1 MAAKKKQSKIDPT
14 GLSPKSRTQ
23 PTASFTSPGKKATQS
38 RSRSAAEKPKETK
51 VTKVKNAESGFAGS
65 GTPLGT
71 SFGISRPTAAKNVAN
86 ALFTVAMTPVG
97 RGVRAAVVSK
107 IVKKSTAPAD
117 AGAAA
122 FNAAAKGLSKATG
135 AGGRVSRTYTPMGK
149 TLRSTVIG
157 SPAQQ
162 KARIDNLYANAQ
174 RIGNRTEAATKTRMI
189 AKTTRVVN
197 KAAKVISE
205 GSASALAATNK
216 PKNKKK

>member
-1 MAAKKKQSKIDPT
+1 MAAKKKQSKIE
-14 GLSPKSRTQ
+14 
-23 PTASFTSPGKKATQS
+23 PTAPRSKTPKQPMNLPGQSGGKKPALSKHEKSGLALAKTIQANQKD
-38 RSRSAAEKPKETK
+38 RLREFKGTKGLVNTALLAAS
-51 VTKVKNAESGFAGS
+51 V
-65 GTPLGT
+65 
-71 SFGISRPTAAKNVAN
+71 
-86 ALFTVAMTPVG
+86 TPVG

-162 KARIDNLYANAQ
+162 KSRIDNLYANAQ

-205 GSASALAATNK
+205 GSAAALVATNK

>member
-1 MAAKKKQSKIDPT
+1 MAAKKKPAKSKIN
-14 GLSPKSRTQ
+14 
-23 PTASFTSPGKKATQS
+23 PTAPRNKTPKQPMNLPGKSGGKKPALSTREKSGLALSKTIQANQKD
-38 RSRSAAEKPKETK
+38 RLREFKGTKGLVNTALLAAS
-51 VTKVKNAESGFAGS
+51 V
-65 GTPLGT
+65 
-71 SFGISRPTAAKNVAN
+71 
-86 ALFTVAMTPVG
+86 TPVG
-97 RGVRAAVVSK
+97 RGVRASIVSK

-162 KARIDNLYANAQ
+162 KSRIDNLYANAQ

-205 GSASALAATNK
+205 GSATALVATNK
-216 PKNKKK
+216 PKKKKK